1 MLNAIS
7 IFVSEFMQ
15 SANQYEISTDR
26 SRLDIALIH
35 EFLHSSYWAKG
46 IPRAVVERSI
56 LHSLCFGA
64 FFGERQVGFARVI
77 SDFATFAYVADVFVL
92 PEHRGRGVGKLLMRT
107 IIEHPDLQ
115 GLRRLLLI
123 TRDAHGLYAPCGFQP
138 LPNPENFMTIHR
150 PDVYRDGNST

>member
-1 MLNAIS
+1 
-7 IFVSEFMQ
+7 MQ
-15 SANQYEISTDR
+15 TLNQYEISTDR

-35 EFLHSSYWAKG
+35 EFLYSSYWAKG
-46 IPRAVVERSI
+46 IPRALVEQSI
-56 LHSLCFGA
+56 QNSLCFGA

-77 SDFATFAYVADVFVL
+77 SDFATFAYVADVFVV

-107 IIEHPDLQ
+107 IVEHPDLQ

-123 TRDAHGLYAPCGFQP
+123 TRDAHGLYAPCGFGP
-138 LPNPENFMTIHR
+138 LPNPDNFMTIHR